1 MEKFKTIV
9 IDLLKKEFPDKEIIL
24 NVPPKVA
31 MGDLAFPCFSLAKD
45 MKKSPIEIAKDLR
58 DRFQDLTLFERIEAA
73 GGYLNF
79 YLNRD
84 LVTKEVLTEV
94 ADKKNEYGSLLI
106 GKDKKALIEHTSIN
120 PNASPHIGR
129 ARNALIGDTIVRLL
143 KFQGYEVNTH
153 YFVNDVGKQIAMLV
167 LGATGKTNIS
177 FKDLLDIYI
186 NINKRV
192 KEEPE
197 LKQEVFNL
205 LYEFENGNE
214 KVRDRFKEIVKIC
227 IDGQSGI
234 LGKLGIKYDVFKFES
249 DYVFS
254 NRIEEILEKLKDS
267 GRLFED
273 SEGRFVLNQEG
284 YDLPIEEPYLVLT
297 RNDKTSLYPL
307 RDLAYTIDKMEE
319 NSEKN
324 IIVLG
329 EDQKLYFKQLVVA
342 LDMLGY
348 KSPESIHYSF
358 VLLAEGKM
366 STRNGTVVLLEDF
379 MEEAVSKVT
388 GYMKKND
395 KEGNEKIAQSIA
407 YGAVKYAI
415 LKVVKEKNVT
425 FDLDA
430 ALSFEGDT
438 GPYLLYSYAR
448 INSIINKYDGE
459 IPNTIDYSLLKEDI
473 EYEIVKEIANFES
486 VARRALE
493 EFSPHLITNYTYT
506 LTKKFSAF
514 YHECS
519 VLNAESEEIKNARIV
534 LINSIREVIKNCL
547 WLLGIETVEY
557 M

>member
-1 MEKFKTIV
+1 MEKFKAKV
-9 IDLLKKEFPDKEIIL
+9 VDLLQKELPNAEIIL
-24 NVPPKVA
+24 TVPPKSE
-31 MGDLAFPCFSLAKD
+31 MGDLAFPCFPLAKE
-45 MKKSPIEIAKDLR
+45 MKKNPTEIAKGLKEQV
-58 DRFQDLTLFERIEAA
+58 QDGSLFEKVEVA

-79 YLNRD
+79 YLDRS
-84 LVTKEVLTEV
+84 LVTKEVISEVTE
-94 ADKKNEYGSLLI
+94 KQSEFGSSMI

-129 ARNALIGDTIVRLL
+129 ARNALIGDTVVRLL
-143 KFQGYEVNTH
+143 KFQGYDVNTH

-167 LGATGKTNIS
+167 LGASDNTDIS
-177 FKDLLDIYI
+177 FKDLLDIYVD
-186 NINKRV
+186 INKRI
-192 KEEPE
+192 EDEPE
-197 LKQEVFNL
+197 LKNDVFNL

-214 KVRDRFKEIVKIC
+214 KVRERFKEIVKIC
-227 IDGQSGI
+227 IDGQTDI
-234 LGKLGIKYDVFKFES
+234 LGKLGIKYDYFQYES

-254 NRIEEILEKLKDS
+254 NRTNEILDKLKDT

-273 SEGRFVLNQEG
+273 PDGRLVLNQEG
-284 YDLPIEEPYLVLT
+284 CGLPIEEPYLVLT

-307 RDLAYTIDKMEE
+307 RDLAYTIDKMAE

-329 EDQKLYFKQLVVA
+329 EDQKLYFKQLAAA
-342 LDMLGY
+342 LDMMGY
-348 KSPESIHYSF
+348 ESPESIHYSF
-358 VLLAEGKM
+358 VLLTEGKM

-379 MEEAVSKVT
+379 MKEAVSKVKE
-388 GYMKKND
+388 YMNRND
-395 KEGNEKIAQSIA
+395 KEVDEKIAESIA
-407 YGAVKYAI
+407 FGAVKYAI
-415 LKVVKEKNVT
+415 LKVANEKNVT
-425 FDLDA
+425 FNLDT

-448 INSIINKYDGE
+448 INSILNKYDGE

-473 EYEIVKEIANFES
+473 EYEMIKEIANFEN
-486 VARRALE
+486 VVRRGLN
-493 EFSPHLITNYTYT
+493 EFSPHIIANYTYG

-519 VLNAESEEIKNARIV
+519 VLNAESDELKKARV
-534 LINSIREVIKNCL
+534 LLINSVREVIKNCL